1 MKNRNK
7 KEKLPTVKKEE
18 YAVVLDYL
26 SRGYVT
32 SDMSNFGGKAIAQ
45 AIGTEQFTLL
55 ELSPKTGVD
64 LEIQDTVYIGKD
76 KRDKIYRVLGKL
88 NFENLTATSRIE
100 LEYAIR
106 DIVEANEE
114 KYVEFFNTTDALS
127 IRLHSLELIPGI
139 GKKYMGEII
148 KEREAKPFESFK
160 DISERLP
167 TLTDPAGM
175 IVKRVQQELDTT
187 NPKRGKNKYYLF
199 TQPPAVRKQR
209 KPRQK

>member
-1 MKNRNK
+1 MMDNKNK
-7 KEKLPTVKKEE
+7 KGKNPTVKKEE
-18 YAVVLDYL
+18 HAVILDYL

-32 SDMSNFGGKAIAQ
+32 SDMSKFGGKAIAQ

-55 ELSPKTGVD
+55 ELAPKNGVD
-64 LEIQDTVYIGKD
+64 LEIQDTVYIGKG

-88 NFENLTATSRIE
+88 DFENLTATSRIE

-106 DIVEANEE
+106 DIVEANED

-127 IRLHSLELIPGI
+127 TRLHSLELIPGI
-139 GKKYMGEII
+139 GKKYMWEII
-148 KEREAKPFESFK
+148 KAREAKPFESFK

-187 NPKRGKNKYYLF
+187 NPKRGKNKYYIF
-199 TQPPAVRKQR
+199 TQPPTAR
-209 KPRQK
+209 KPRKSR